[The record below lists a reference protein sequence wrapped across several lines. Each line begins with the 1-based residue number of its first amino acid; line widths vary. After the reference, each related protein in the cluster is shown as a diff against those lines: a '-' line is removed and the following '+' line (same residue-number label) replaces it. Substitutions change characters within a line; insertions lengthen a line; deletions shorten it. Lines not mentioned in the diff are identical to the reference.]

1 MSEDIANAP
10 AAEPEATSGMAIGS
24 LVMGICGL
32 VCVLPFVGSL
42 LGVVL
47 GHLSLGE
54 IKRSEGRRGGRGLA
68 LGGLATGYLGLVLV
82 PVAAVGLM
90 AAFVT
95 SAKGARSRAREVA
108 CMANLRQ
115 IGLSLLTYAS
125 DNGEHFPTSATCG
138 GSDFGSIAKGNYIT
152 PGGGVWACP
161 SATVRRAAV
170 DNSNYIYMGSGIR
183 DDNRNAAKVVIACD
197 AAGNHPESNKI
208 SVLFADGHVEG
219 VNAVDIETA
228 AAENGWTLPCGSSAA
243 TPPPA
248 PDPNIPPP
256 PPPPSGY

>member
-32 VCVLPFVGSL
+32 VCALPLVGSL

-90 AAFVT
+90 AALAT
-95 SAKGARSRAREVA
+95 SAKSARGRARQFA
-108 CMANLRQ
+108 CMANIRH
-115 IGLSLLTYAS
+115 IGVALATYSGDNNGYFPAS
-125 DNGEHFPTSATCG
+125 APCG
-138 GSDFGSIAKGNYIT
+138 GNDFGNLADDGYIAAD
-152 PGGGVWACP
+152 GGAWVCP
-161 SATVRRAAV
+161 SAALRRTSVA
-170 DNSNYIYMGSGIR
+170 NSNYVYMGSGIR
-183 DDNRNAAKVVIACD
+183 DDNRNAAKVVLAFD
-197 AAGNHPESNKI
+197 GADNHLDSDWI
-208 SVLFADGHVEG
+208 SVLFVDGHVEETI
-219 VNAVDIETA
+219 AVDIETA
-228 AAENGWTLPCGSSAA
+228 AATKGWTLPCRPSAA
-243 TPPPA
+243 TSPPQ
-248 PDPNIPPP
+248 
-256 PPPPSGY
+256 GK